1 MTLKQCIQ
9 KNGWHVEV
17 DKLRRFQSVAIAFL
31 NGEGESDETE
41 FDISGACTDAGAE
54 ELSALY
60 EEFCKECG
68 IKSNTVTAVS
78 VVQSADTYA
87 ELP

>member
-1 MTLKQCIQ
+1 MTLKQCIK
-9 KNGWHVEV
+9 KNGWCVEV
-17 DKLRRFQSVAIAFL
+17 EELKRFQSVVIAFL

-60 EEFCKECG
+60 EVFCKECG
-68 IKSNTVTAVS
+68 IKSNRVTAVR
-78 VVQSADTYA
+78 VVHSADTY
-87 ELP
+87 EGLP

>member
-1 MTLKQCIQ
+1 MTIKQYIQ
-9 KNGWHVEV
+9 KNGLRVEV
-17 DKLRRFQSVAIAFL
+17 DELKRFQSVAVAFL

-41 FDISGACTDAGAE
+41 FDISGACTKAGAE

-60 EEFCKECG
+60 EVFCKECG
-68 IKSNTVTAVS
+68 IKSNTVTAVR
-78 VVQSADTYA
+78 VVHSADTYE

>member
-9 KNGWHVEV
+9 KDGWRVEV
-17 DKLRRFQSVAIAFL
+17 DKLRRFQSVAVAFL

-41 FDISGACTDAGAE
+41 FDINSACTKAGAE

-60 EEFCKECG
+60 GVFCKECG
-68 IKSNTVTAVS
+68 IKSNTVTAVR
-78 VVQSADTYA
+78 VVHSTDTYE